1 MGNWYNLAK
10 HCEETYGTFVD
21 YDEEFFACPE
31 CDEPI
36 YSDDWELSDFTLG
49 KRFHGKMYC
58 PICENILMG
67 DED

>member
-10 HCEETYGTFVD
+10 YCERTYITFVD
-21 YDEEFFACPE
+21 FDEEFFICPE
-31 CDEPI
+31 CEEPI
-36 YSDDWELSDFTLG
+36 YSDDWEPSDFTLG
-49 KRFHGKMYC
+49 ERFRGKMYY